1 LYKKFFKRVLDILFS
16 LLLII
21 IFLPLYL
28 IIGLL
33 VLIIDRNKI
42 IFKQER
48 TGLNGKT
55 FIIYKFSTYKNNNI
69 SKLGSILRSLSLDEL
84 PQFYNVLKGDMS
96 FVGPRPWILDYYNNM
111 DNYQKRRVSVLPG
124 IIGLAQVNGRN
135 SIDIFKKI
143 DYDLKY
149 VDNISF
155 ILDLK
160 IVIKSILVIFNKN
173 DNSFTKGGIE
183 KEINS
188 LKKNNLKKK

>member
-1 LYKKFFKRVLDILFS
+1 MYKKFFKRVLDILFS